1 MSKKQRRVR
10 SHIWQPQRALI
21 RLFFVLLCGSAQPLQ
36 AQPVAVEP
44 RLESPAARQALAD
57 AQAAVRRGQ
66 IEQADQH
73 IERAYLSEPHPE
85 LIVYLAQ
92 LLDVA
97 TARPEQR
104 LRAVDLLRLYLK
116 LGQPSD
122 DVRRRLQQRIDQALP
137 QSAELIVVGAD
148 QRMLCIDR
156 RWVGL
161 LQSDFTHVTTPGE
174 HEIALGGPRCDRPT
188 LQVKIQTQ
196 LDVPLIVEDFF
207 PGREPTA
214 GSAQPVLLTL
224 DDSPVLPTT
233 PLAGLLTRTLL
244 RSHRQPISAPRV
256 LAALRGQRTRC
267 LADLPCA
274 LDVAR
279 TLGAR
284 LWFRLLSSPGP
295 EPGPEPGPGEQLR
308 IEVIQVAA
316 GVACTAGRLTLC
328 AQCAKEAELRH
339 AEATLRQALASADSC
354 ATAQVQLR
362 SVPPGAQIFIDGAE
376 SAQAQTPALLTV
388 LGGPRRVLL
397 RRSGYLPLR
406 AELDV
411 PASSVQMPPP
421 FVLQLNPAARTAQR
435 LRVAAWLSGTL
446 GVLALAGGITAW
458 VLDQQITRPVADLP
472 QDAEVLRTW
481 PSGIAGLA
489 GGALLLSGAAL
500 LGWQS
505 VRYGRKAQAAER

>member
-1 MSKKQRRVR
+1 MSKKKRRAR
-10 SHIWQPQRALI
+10 SYIRQPQRALI
-21 RLFFVLLCGSAQPLQ
+21 GLFLVLLCGSVQPLQ

-44 RLESPAARQALAD
+44 RLQSPAARQALAD

-73 IERAYLSEPHPE
+73 IERAYLSEAHPE
-85 LIVYLAQ
+85 LILYLAQ

-214 GSAQPVLLTL
+214 GSAQPVLVTL
-224 DDSPVLPTT
+224 DDSPIVPTT

-244 RSHRQPISAPRV
+244 RSHRQPISSPRV
-256 LAALRGQRTRC
+256 LVALRGQRAHC
-267 LADLPCA
+267 LADLRCA

-295 EPGPEPGPGEQLR
+295 GPGEPLG

-316 GVACTAGRLTLC
+316 GVACTEGRLTLC
-328 AQCAKEAELRH
+328 AQCMQESELRQ
-339 AEATLRQALASADSC
+339 AEATLRQALAAADSC

-362 SVPPGAQIFIDGAE
+362 SVPSGAQILIDGAE

-397 RRSGYLPLR
+397 RKSGYLPLR

-411 PASSVQMPPP
+411 PASSVQTPPP
-421 FVLQLNPAARTAQR
+421 FVLQVNPAARTAQR

-458 VLDQQITRPVADLP
+458 ALDQRITRPVADLP
-472 QDAEVLRTW
+472 QDTEVLRTW
-481 PSGIAGLA
+481 PSGIAGVA